1 MLNQIHDLAQ
11 QTTYQQLII
20 NSQNLRVIPVS
31 RQVLIEAVQL
41 RASINI
47 KLPDAIHAATALLTQ
62 CSTFLT
68 NDQRFRSVPNLSV
81 ILLSETNS
89 A

>member
-1 MLNQIHDLAQ
+1 M
-11 QTTYQQLII
+11 TYKQLIS
-20 NSQNLRVIPVS
+20 NSQNLTVISVS
-31 RQVLIEAVQL
+31 RQVLIEAAQL

-68 NDQRFRSVPNLSV
+68 NDQHFRSVPELSV
-81 ILLSETNS
+81 ILLSEINS
-89 A
+89 P